1 AKAVRLASALA
12 AADLA
17 LGACWAVPVDVAP
30 DHAGVVT
37 GFMNT
42 LGNLGGL
49 IGPLVVGIAVDRWHS
64 WTFPFYVTAAIYTS
78 GGIAWLTIDP
88 EQRIGRASLQRAR
101 SGNEPAEAAQRGER
115 AALCYSL
122 PAAARAT
129 SPRRRPPA
137 APGPSG
143 AHVAGTATTRRP
155 P

>member
-78 GGIAWLTIDP
+78 GGIARLPIDP
-88 EQRIGRASLQRAR
+88 EQRLGPASLQRAR
-101 SGNEPAEAAQRGER
+101 SGDEPAEAAQRKER
-115 AALCYSL
+115 AGPCYSL
-122 PAAARAT
+122 PPARPGAATGEPSPARA
-129 SPRRRPPA
+129 
-137 APGPSG
+137 G
-143 AHVAGTATTRRP
+143 
-155 P
+155 